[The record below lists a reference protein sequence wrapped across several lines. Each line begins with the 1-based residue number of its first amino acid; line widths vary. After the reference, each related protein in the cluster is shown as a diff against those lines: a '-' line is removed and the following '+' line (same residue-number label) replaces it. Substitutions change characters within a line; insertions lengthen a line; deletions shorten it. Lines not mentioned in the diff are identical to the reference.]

1 MTTLDAGRA
10 GTFLLG
16 GKIPVHRLGF
26 GAMRVT
32 GAGVWGEPG
41 DRDGCLATL
50 RRVPELGVNF
60 IDTADSYG
68 PAVSEPMLREALHPY
83 PDGLVIAT
91 KGGQVRPGPD
101 EWIPLGRPEYLLQ
114 QVKMSL
120 RWLGVE
126 QIALWQLHR
135 IDPGVPRDEQFGAIK
150 AMLDAGLIQCA
161 GLSEVTVEEIEA
173 AQKVFPVATVQNR
186 YSATYRVY
194 DDVLDHCEAN
204 GIGFIPWYPLS
215 GGGLTRPDSPLAE
228 IARRHQ
234 ASPTQVAIAWLLKR
248 SPVVLPI
255 PGTSKRAHLEENV
268 AAADIE
274 LSDEEFEVMAGIA
287 HTRKHARG

>member
-1 MTTLDAGRA
+1 MTDANAARA
-10 GTFLLG
+10 GTFLIG
-16 GKIPVHRLGF
+16 GELRINRLGY

-32 GAGVWGEPG
+32 GDGVWGEPA
-41 DRDGCLATL
+41 DRAGCLETL
-50 RRVPELGVNF
+50 RRVPGLGINF

-83 PDGLVIAT
+83 PQGLVIAT
-91 KGGQVRPGPD
+91 KGGQIRPGPQ

-126 QIALWQLHR
+126 QIQLWQLHR

-150 AMLDAGLIQCA
+150 SMLDQGLIRHA
-161 GLSEVTVEEIEA
+161 GLSEVTVEEIQA
-173 AQKVFPVATVQNR
+173 AEKVFKVATVQNH
-186 YSATYRVY
+186 YSATFRRY
-194 DDVLDHCEAN
+194 DDVLDYCESR

-215 GGGLTRPDSPLAE
+215 GGALAKSDSPLAE

-234 ASPTQVAIAWLLKR
+234 ASPTQIAIAWLLKR
-248 SPVVLPI
+248 SPVMLPI
-255 PGTSKRAHLEENV
+255 PGTSKIAHLEENV
-268 AAADIE
+268 AAANIE
-274 LSDEEFEVMAGIA
+274 LSDDEFDALDGIA
-287 HTRKHARG
+287 VAGRKR

>member
-1 MTTLDAGRA
+1 MTTPDAGHA

-16 GKIPVHRLGF
+16 GKTPVHRLGF

-32 GAGVWGEPG
+32 GAGVWGDPV
-41 DRDGCLATL
+41 DRASCLATL
-50 RRVPELGVNF
+50 RRVPELGVDF
-60 IDTADSYG
+60 IDTADAYG
-68 PAVSEPMLREALHPY
+68 PTVSEPMLREALHPY
-83 PDGLVIAT
+83 PAGLVIAT
-91 KGGQVRPGPD
+91 KGGQVRPGPN
-101 EWIPLGRPEYLLQ
+101 EWIPVGRPEYLLQ

-135 IDPGVPRDEQFGAIK
+135 IDPEVPRDEQFGAIK
-150 AMLDAGLIQCA
+150 SMLDQGLIRYA
-161 GLSEVTVEEIEA
+161 GLSEVTVEEVRA
-173 AQKVFPVATVQNR
+173 AEKVFPVATVQNR

-194 DDVLDHCEAN
+194 EDVLDYCESR

-215 GGGLTRPDSPLAE
+215 GGALTGQASPLAE

-234 ASPTQVAIAWLLKR
+234 ASPAQIAIAWLLKR

-255 PGTSKRAHLEENV
+255 PGTSRRAHLEENV

-274 LSDEEFEVMAGIA
+274 LSDEEFDALDDVAVA
-287 HTRKHARG
+287 TRKR

>member
-1 MTTLDAGRA
+1 MAELNAARA
-10 GTFLLG
+10 GTFRIG
-16 GKIPVHRLGF
+16 GELPIHRLGY

-32 GAGVWGEPG
+32 GAGVWGEPM
-41 DRDGCLATL
+41 DRKRCLETL
-50 RRVPELGVNF
+50 RRVPELGINF

-83 PDGLVIAT
+83 PQGLVIAT
-91 KGGQVRPGPD
+91 KGGQIRPNPG

-126 QIALWQLHR
+126 RIDLWQLHR

-150 AMLDAGLIQCA
+150 AMQDHGLIRFA
-161 GLSEVTVEEIEA
+161 GLSEVTVEEIQA
-173 AQKVFPVATVQNR
+173 AEKVFKVATVQNR
-186 YSATYRVY
+186 YSATFRRY
-194 DDVLDHCEAN
+194 DEVLDYCETR

-215 GGGLTRPDSPLAE
+215 GGALTKIDSPLAE

-234 ASPTQVAIAWLLKR
+234 ASPTQIALAWLLKR
-248 SPVVLPI
+248 SPAMIPI
-255 PGTSKRAHLEENV
+255 PGTSQRAHLEENV
-268 AAADIE
+268 AAADIA
-274 LSDEEFEVMAGIA
+274 LSDDEFDALGGLAIRSA
-287 HTRKHARG
+287 